1 MRSPFSILLTC
12 AALCALA
19 ACQRPDTPLPQGD
32 RGDFDWART
41 ALERNPQL
49 EIVAADADSGIFTV
63 RNKRTGEVLA
73 LKLDEIAAAPVAQL
87 KEAPAPTAA
96 VPPPP
101 EAPEE
106 PAPAPA
112 PAAPVASTP
121 AGDQR
126 ASQTMAQQIAP
137 SSSQPGDTPGYTID
151 RSDGQLR
158 VSGPGVSI
166 VSSGN
171 AVSGPSAPSGQR
183 AAEPIICEGRRMLQL
198 DSRDIFVEGDAIIA
212 RGGCELYITN
222 SRVVG
227 SSVGVVIQDA
237 VVHIANSHIEGA
249 SASFTADDRAKLFLR
264 NSTFQGLSR
273 RAEMAAVQDQGGNR
287 WR

>member
-1 MRSPFSILLTC
+1 MRSPFSILPAC
-12 AALCALA
+12 AALCILA
-19 ACQRPDTPLPQGD
+19 ACQRAQEPVAKDD

-49 EIVAADADSGIFTV
+49 EIVAADSDSEVFTV
-63 RNKRTGEVLA
+63 RNKHTGEVLA
-73 LKLDEIAAAPVAQL
+73 LPLDEIAAAPVSQL
-87 KEAPAPTAA
+87 E
-96 VPPPP
+96 
-101 EAPEE
+101 
-106 PAPAPA
+106 
-112 PAAPVASTP
+112 PAAPASAAATPPPSQSPAEPPAPESAAP
-121 AGDQR
+121 AGNERTEQ
-126 ASQTMAQQIAP
+126 ALAQQIAP
-137 SSSQPGDTPGYTID
+137 SSSRPGETPGYTIE
-151 RSDGQLR
+151 RTDGQLR

-171 AVSGPSAPSGQR
+171 TPAGSSAPAGQR
-183 AAEPIICEGRRMLQL
+183 AVDPIICEGRRMIQL
-198 DSRDIFVEGDAIIA
+198 DSRDIRVEGDAIVA

-249 SASFTADDRAKLFLR
+249 SASFVADDRAKLFIR
-264 NSTFQGLSR
+264 NSMFQGLSR
-273 RAEMAAVQDQGGNR
+273 RAEGATVQDQGGNR